1 LSFVYS
7 AQKVANLG
15 KNSLTEKEKDEGA
28 TVVWLPK
35 LEALEKMKFSIDA
48 MQASEYDSIYRTKF
62 MTLRDIKILEYYIN
76 L

>member
-1 LSFVYS
+1 MSFVYS

-76 L
+76 F